1 MDEVNKTHQVN
12 IFKLIPGMRDTL
24 LKLIHVQL
32 TNSKLFTSNVT
43 TPLINDR
50 SQVENKTQYNYL
62 NNLMR
67 GLSGNGKCCKILNK
81 TCNGQN
87 KSAENT

>member
-1 MDEVNKTHQVN
+1 MM
-12 IFKLIPGMRDTL
+12 PGMRDTL

-32 TNSKLFTSNVT
+32 TNSKLFTSNLK
-43 TPLINDR
+43 TPMINDR

-62 NNLMR
+62 NNLTR
-67 GLSGNGKCCKILNK
+67 GLSGNRKICKILNK